1 MTHIPLGLICDSDRI
16 ERTAAMTRGGVAC
29 LGCFEPI
36 ELCAG
41 STFMLPK
48 QALHSSIYAA
58 SSPEEV
64 DIIDPSAMSN
74 TPSPTGKLPHRQI
87 SPSCHRICQRLSV
100 NAAE

>member
-1 MTHIPLGLICDSDRI
+1 MLSLGSSHL
-16 ERTAAMTRGGVAC
+16 
-29 LGCFEPI
+29 LKF
-36 ELCAG
+36 LHLYAG

-74 TPSPTGKLPHRQI
+74 TPSPTGELPQQQI
-87 SPSCHRICQRLSV
+87 FL
-100 NAAE
+100 